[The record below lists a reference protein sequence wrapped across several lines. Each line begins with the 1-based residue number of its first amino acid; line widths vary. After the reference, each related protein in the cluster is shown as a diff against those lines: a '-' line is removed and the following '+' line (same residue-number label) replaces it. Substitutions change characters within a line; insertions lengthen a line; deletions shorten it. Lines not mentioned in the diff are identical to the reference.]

1 MITLALILLVAQEGS
16 PELSATADRHKL
28 MVGEELVYTVRAV
41 STSQESMS
49 VQVGSVSGF
58 EVVSRTERREVSF
71 APVARSSVLE
81 LRLRALRAGTFQL
94 GPVEAHQGGE
104 VVTIPGVSIVVS
116 ESRGAVAAAVNPR
129 VATLLR
135 RARPPSPAGEVGL
148 TVHLSADT
156 VLVGQQVDVVTA
168 AWFPRD
174 LRLRLRRPPTLQPP
188 KVDGLWSYPQPAPVG
203 IAASRRVGRD
213 WYDLFVSHEVV
224 FPLTPG
230 TFVLE
235 PASLRYSVPLALQF
249 FSQEERLSLK
259 SATPVLVVRPLPVD
273 GQPAGFQGAVGSKL
287 EIGWHLPQASGR
299 VGDPLPVEFT
309 VTGLGNVALWPDPS
323 PAWTDDVRVYRDR
336 VEEHLE
342 SEAGRIGGSKTFEYL
357 LVPTEPG
364 MLTIPAVRY
373 PFYDVDA
380 GRYRVLEVEPKAL
393 RIAPGDE
400 SLAARGLPPPLLAD
414 GGPSFSYRLETLPW
428 IVWLVVFGAP
438 PLVYLAALLMPRR
451 RQARPARGV
460 PSDLRSAELAFERL
474 IRLYVPDLEEHVGS
488 ELVSALTVAGLEHS
502 MAERVGVLRQRL
514 MLARYGPE
522 AGDGQQQALIVEI
535 RDIVA
540 HLATIPQ
547 STLRHRAVTV
557 GIAALLATSGTAWS
571 QVASPSELY
580 QAGALRLAADGFQRE
595 VELAPGVVAR
605 WYNLGAAHYRLG
617 HDWQAAAAWHR
628 ALELAPRNRHVR
640 RARALVPP
648 PDAASDRR
656 LMVPPVTA
664 GELLLLAVVFWIP
677 GWVGLM
683 RSRRFQRRWVVLLL
697 LSAGSVAGAG
707 AVAWWRQRPR
717 AIVLADTPL
726 RVSPHERA
734 PAVAPGPAGTVV
746 WLGRRW
752 GPWVLVRAPG
762 DSEGWLPRE
771 AVATP

>member
-1 MITLALILLVAQEGS
+1 MITLALVLVAAQGGS

-41 STSQESMS
+41 SSSEEAMR

-71 APVARSSVLE
+71 APVTRSSILE
-81 LRLRALRAGTFQL
+81 FRLRALRAGTFQL

-104 VVTIPGVSIVVS
+104 VVTIPGLSIVVS
-116 ESRGAVAAAVNPR
+116 ESRGAVAAAINPR

-135 RARPPSPAGEVGL
+135 RARPPSPSGEVGL

-188 KVDGLWSYPQPAPVG
+188 SVDGLWSYPQPAPVG
-203 IAASRRVGRD
+203 IAASRRVGRN

-224 FPLTPG
+224 FALTPG

-235 PASLRYSVPLALQF
+235 PATLRYSVPLALQF
-249 FSQEERLSLK
+249 FSQEERLSLE
-259 SATPVLVVRPLPVD
+259 SEAPVVVVQPLPTE
-273 GQPAGFQGAVGSKL
+273 GQPAGFQGAVGNGL
-287 EIGWHLPQASGR
+287 EVEWHLPQASGM
-299 VGDPLPVEFT
+299 VGDPLEVEFT

-323 PAWTDDVRVYRDR
+323 PAWGDDVRVYRDR
-336 VEEHLE
+336 VEERLE
-342 SEAGRIGGSKTFEYL
+342 PDKGRIAGSKTFAYL
-357 LVPTEPG
+357 VVPTEPG
-364 MLTIPAVRY
+364 MLTIPAVKY
-373 PFYDVDA
+373 PFYDPRA
-380 GRYRVLEVEPKAL
+380 GRYRILEVESKAL
-393 RIAPGDE
+393 PVAPGDE
-400 SLAARGLPPPLLAD
+400 SLAARGLPPSLLA
-414 GGPSFSYRLETLPW
+414 GRAQSFSYRLETLPW

-438 PLVYLAALLMPRR
+438 PLAYLVSRLVPRR
-451 RQARPARGV
+451 RRQRYSRVV
-460 PSDLRSAELAFERL
+460 PTDLRSAELEFERL

-488 ELVSALTVAGLEHS
+488 GLVSALTVAGLEDS
-502 MAERVGVLRQRL
+502 MAERVGVLRRRL
-514 MLARYGPE
+514 MSARYGPD
-522 AGDGQQQALIVEI
+522 AGDRDQSALVVEI

-540 HLATIPQ
+540 HLATIPR

-557 GIAALLATSGTAWS
+557 GIAALLATSGTVWS
-571 QVASPSELY
+571 QEASPGEMY
-580 QAGALRLAADGFQRE
+580 EAGALRLAASGFQRQA
-595 VELAPGVVAR
+595 ELAPGVVAH

-617 HDWQAAAAWHR
+617 HDWQASAAWHR

-640 RARALVPP
+640 RALALVPP
-648 PDAASDRR
+648 PDVTSVRR

-664 GELLLLAVVFWIP
+664 GELLLLALVLWIP
-677 GWVGLM
+677 GWIGAM
-683 RSRRFQRRWVVLLL
+683 KSRRFKRRWVVLLL
-697 LSAGSVAGAG
+697 ASAG
-707 AVAWWRQRPR
+707 AVGGAAAVGWWRQRPR
-717 AIVLADTPL
+717 GIVLADTPL

-734 PAVAPGPAGTVV
+734 PAVAPTTAGTAV
-746 WLGRRW
+746 WLGR
-752 GPWVLVRAPG
+752 GQGQWVLVQAPG

-771 AVATP
+771 AIVTP